1 MALDFIMRVYMFLKV
16 STVHIVTVNLEVIT
30 GGALPFNNTPRFRF
44 ERSSMLVQTSKEKYR
59 HSVHGKISNV

>member
-1 MALDFIMRVYMFLKV
+1 MKV

-59 HSVHGKISNV
+59 HLVNGKISNV